1 MYSWE
6 IDKEIKSH
14 NNQIPASVYLEIS
27 DVSKSPQ
34 IDHIKYNA
42 YSNCYSIWTKDGW
55 CWNFQVYKD
64 TD

>member
-6 IDKEIKSH
+6 IDKIVKS
-14 NNQIPASVYLEIS
+14 NNGQLSSSIYLEIS
-27 DVSKSPQ
+27 DVNKSPQ

-55 CWNFQVYKD
+55 YWNFQVYKD
-64 TD
+64 

>member
-1 MYSWE
+1 MYSHE
-6 IDKEIKSH
+6 IDQKIKQYNYQLPS
-14 NNQIPASVYLEIS
+14 SVYLEIS
-27 DVSKSPQ
+27 DVNKSPQ

-64 TD
+64 

>member
-1 MYSWE
+1 VYSWE

-14 NNQIPASVYLEIS
+14 NNQISASVYLEIS
-27 DVSKSPQ
+27 DVNKSPQ

-42 YSNCYSIWTKDGW
+42 YSNCYSMWTKDGW

-64 TD
+64 